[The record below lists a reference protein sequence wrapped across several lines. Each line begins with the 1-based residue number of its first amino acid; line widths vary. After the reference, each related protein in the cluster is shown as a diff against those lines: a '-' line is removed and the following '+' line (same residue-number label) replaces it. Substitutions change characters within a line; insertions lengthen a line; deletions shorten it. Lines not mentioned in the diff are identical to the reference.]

1 MTPWGTTT
9 LVQFHVRSTVN
20 LMSIQPEQLSADLYK
35 NSITL
40 PSQQHRVV
48 DLIRIDGIHS
58 RTDLAQ
64 RLGASRASVT
74 GIVREL
80 FERGILEETTE
91 AESTG
96 GRRAKM
102 LDFSAD
108 FGCVIGID
116 MGATSVDIALA
127 DFRGTFLARQHAP
140 IDVNDGPDV
149 VLAQVQEIALML
161 AQEHGV
167 APDEV
172 LSIGIGVPGPV
183 DFMKGVLVSP
193 PIMPGW
199 EKHPIRERMRESF
212 PRATVV
218 VDNDVNV
225 MALGELRS
233 GAGKDS
239 SNFLF
244 VKVGTG
250 IGCGIVAHGEIYR
263 GTDGSAGDIG
273 HIQADRDGPVCHCG
287 NVGCIEAMASGKAI
301 ARQALAL
308 ARDGSSPIL
317 AQYLTEGAPELTAKH
332 VGQAAH
338 QGDKAAMEL
347 IKFSGSLIGQVLAG
361 TVNFFN
367 PSMILIGGGV
377 SKIGTQFLATIR
389 RGVLSRSLPLSTQH
403 LRIDY
408 SPMGDDAGVTGAVTL
423 ALEHIFI
430 AKP

>member
-1 MTPWGTTT
+1 MNI
-9 LVQFHVRSTVN
+9 HSER
-20 LMSIQPEQLSADLYK
+20 LSSDLSK

-48 DLIRIDGIHS
+48 DLIRTDGIHS

-80 FERGILEETTE
+80 LEHGILEETTE

-102 LDFSAD
+102 LDFNAD
-108 FGCVIGID
+108 FGYVIGID

-127 DFRGTFLARQHAP
+127 DFRGGFLGRHHATL
-140 IDVNDGPDV
+140 DVSDGPDV
-149 VLAQVQEIALML
+149 VLKQVQEIALML
-161 AQEHGV
+161 IAQHNIAAE
-167 APDEV
+167 AI
-172 LSIGIGVPGPV
+172 LSIGIGIPGPV
-183 DFMKGVLVSP
+183 DFTKGVLVSP

-199 EKHPIRERMRESF
+199 EQYPIRQRMRESF
-212 PRATVV
+212 SNATVV

-233 GAGKDS
+233 GAGKGVD
-239 SNFLF
+239 NFLF

-250 IGCGIVAHGEIYR
+250 IGCGIVARGEIYR
-263 GTDGSAGDIG
+263 GSDGSAGDIG

-287 NVGCIEAMASGKAI
+287 NIGCVEAMASGTAI
-301 ARQALAL
+301 ARQAMQLAS
-308 ARDGSSPIL
+308 AGSSPIL
-317 AQYLTEGAPELTAKH
+317 AQYLTEGIPTLTAKH

-338 QGDKAAMEL
+338 QGDQAAMEL
-347 IKFSGSLIGQVLAG
+347 IKTSGSLIGQVLAG

-377 SKIGTQFLATIR
+377 SKIGSQFLATIR

-423 ALEHIFI
+423 ALEHVFI
-430 AKP
+430 AQA